1 MRTEGVTC
9 VWSLAAW
16 PCAMADSDKAMP
28 LRACRM
34 RSHPHVDVRVR
45 STWVWV
51 RVRCLL
57 SLFRL
62 RFLIL
67 YNVRSP
73 HRHRFTVVISAI
85 HGTPQR
91 HIVTKVAATKAKVLS
106 EAGSRGRST
115 ELTYRDTTQK
125 QASLRVRAGPH
136 LPQNHHPNITSRGTS
151 VRLRSDVDVSR
162 RQRR

>member
-1 MRTEGVTC
+1 MCGALLHGHARWPTAIKLC
-9 VWSLAAW
+9 RFALAG
-16 PCAMADSDKAMP
+16 CA
-28 LRACRM
+28 
-34 RSHPHVDVRVR
+34 HPHV
-45 STWVWV
+45 STCAARHVGARAV
-51 RVRCLL
+51 SRLL

-91 HIVTKVAATKAKVLS
+91 HIVTKVATTKAKVLS

-151 VRLRSDVDVSR
+151 VRLRSDLDDRDVETVSCWCLA
-162 RQRR
+162 